1 MPPTKLFSTILELHD
16 GRLLMA
22 GVELYIYDEATDS
35 FTMIKRSE
43 PEFIISVAE
52 DSQGRIFLST
62 NHSIFYYESDFSK
75 TTQLSQDLF
84 SDFLKGYDGIIP
96 LRFDSKGY
104 LWISRNGKGAPY

>member
-1 MPPTKLFSTILELHD
+1 MNVVYQDSKGRIWVATEGGLCRYRQDSDDFVRYNLPTKLFSTILELHD

-62 NHSIFYYESDFSK
+62 NHSIFYYESEI
-75 TTQLSQDLF
+75 
-84 SDFLKGYDGIIP
+84 G
-96 LRFDSKGY
+96 R
-104 LWISRNGKGAPY
+104 AHV